1 MKYNNIMNSREE
13 AEVKIILNENWDLKM
28 EVCQLQNEL
37 EAYKEKLNQL
47 INDK

>member
-1 MKYNNIMNSREE
+1 MNTQEKT
-13 AEVKIILNENWDLKM
+13 EVGIILMENWDLKM

-37 EAYKEKLNQL
+37 EAYKEKVDQL

>member
-1 MKYNNIMNSREE
+1 MTTREKE
-13 AEVKIILNENWDLKM
+13 EVSIILTENWDLKM

-37 EAYKEKLNQL
+37 EAYKEKVDQL

>member
-1 MKYNNIMNSREE
+1 MTNIERD
-13 AEVKIILNENWDLKM
+13 EVNIILMENWDLKM

-37 EAYKEKLNQL
+37 EAYKEKVDQL